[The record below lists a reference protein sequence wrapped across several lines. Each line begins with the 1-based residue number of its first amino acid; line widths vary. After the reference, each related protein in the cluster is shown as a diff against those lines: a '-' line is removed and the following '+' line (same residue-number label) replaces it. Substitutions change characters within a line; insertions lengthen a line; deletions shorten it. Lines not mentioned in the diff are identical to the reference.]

1 MQNRRTQK
9 ERREEMRERLMK
21 ATINCLHQYGYHGA
35 SLPRILEEAGVSRGA
50 WSHHFKTK
58 KELIAE
64 AARESLFKSAIQQ
77 AIEVSP
83 DFMSKEQLPELFDY
97 IWKNFYQGKV
107 RDVWVELTVACRAD
121 AELRELLVPVFDE
134 FVVSLDALWRK
145 FFRSSSPHNTPVE
158 KILNLTLY
166 VIGGMG
172 LQSILHD
179 NPAYYQSLRNLW
191 SEMILPM
198 LEIKAEK

>member
-77 AIEVSP
+77 AIEDSP

-121 AELRELLVPVFDE
+121 VELRELLVPVFDE

>member
-1 MQNRRTQK
+1 MQNRKTQK
-9 ERREEMRERLMK
+9 ERREEMRAKLMK
-21 ATINCLHQYGYHGA
+21 ATMHCLHQYGYHGA
-35 SLPRILEEAGVSRGA
+35 SLPRILEEAKVSRGA
-50 WSHHFKTK
+50 WNHHFKTK
-58 KELIAE
+58 KEMIAE
-64 AARESLFKSAIQQ
+64 AARESLFKSSVQQ
-77 AIEVSP
+77 AIEKSP

-107 RDVWVELTVACRAD
+107 RDVWVELTVACRTD

-134 FVVSLDALWRK
+134 FVDSLDTLWRK
-145 FFRSSSPHNTPVE
+145 YFQSTGHHDTPVE
-158 KILNLTLY
+158 QILNLTLY

-179 NPAYYQSLRNLW
+179 NPDYYQSLRRLW
-191 SEMILPM
+191 TRMILPM